1 MGETLT
7 NTCPDDRTLSDP
19 SIDQIMI
26 LVRCLSAVVIASFV
40 LGATGDIDIA
50 LFVGAWHATT
60 VVCGRV
66 LPLESAIPMGALRA
80 LKR

>member
-1 MGETLT
+1 MGDTLT
-7 NTCPDDRTLSDP
+7 DTCPTDRALSDP

-26 LVRCLSAVVIASFV
+26 LVRGLSSVVVAAFA

-66 LPLESAIPMGALRA
+66 LPLERAIPMGALRA

>member
-7 NTCPDDRTLSDP
+7 DACPTGRAFSDP

-26 LVRCLSAVVIASFV
+26 LVRCISSAVVASFAF
-40 LGATGDIDIA
+40 GATGDIDIA
-50 LFVGAWHATT
+50 MFVGAWHATT